1 MTTSTSLDMAVE
13 LVTRLRDRG
22 LRQLMLAEQSMQ
34 AGEQQLL
41 QLQGYAQDTDQR
53 WSLRTKAP
61 TGQPL
66 LHHHHR
72 FVDRLQVALDLQGK
86 VILEQGGQVK
96 AARAELQSAEQRL
109 QGLVRYRERL
119 QLRAKAA
126 LLRAEQKQWDEL
138 ALLKLGRTMQSSMK
152 TNSP

>member
-119 QLRAKAA
+119 QLRAKTA

-138 ALLKLGRTMQSSMK
+138 ALLKLGRTMQS
-152 TNSP
+152 